1 MWPGLGLPP
10 RGVAR
15 GVPRELETGPT
26 LLTQPVGGFP
36 VAPQVSAAQGQGGCP
51 YRMGVGWGSRPLLWQ
66 GPLIL
71 GSRVVPGASPSGRAA
86 KETSEHRF
94 GLRCGFSKAEA

>member
-1 MWPGLGLPP
+1 M
-10 RGVAR
+10 
-15 GVPRELETGPT
+15 PRELETSPT

-36 VAPQVSAAQGQGGCP
+36 VAPQVSAAQGQGGRL

-94 GLRCGFSKAEA
+94 GLRCGFRKAEA

>member
-1 MWPGLGLPP
+1 M
-10 RGVAR
+10 
-15 GVPRELETGPT
+15 PRELETSPT

-71 GSRVVPGASPSGRAA
+71 GSRVPEP
-86 KETSEHRF
+86 
-94 GLRCGFSKAEA
+94 LPQAELPRRPLSTDSV